1 MLSREDC
8 RQIQGLLCRTRSDLS
23 SPWSSN
29 REILLKLQGQGLKGA
44 DVNSGKDIVTQILE
58 RNRKNT
64 EDAPTL
70 APALGTNEQETSIPV
85 ETPSEENAVS
95 QDAPVMEP
103 DVNPEQPAN
112 EPDAQETNSDTQ
124 DEHESTPVT
133 VSVQAD
139 ASKDAPTLKDA
150 RILEPPKGLND
161 EKKALAYIAD
171 KNESVKSMS
180 EKLKL
185 AGINTKL
192 EFLELK
198 SSYHSNFKKRTIKN
212 GFYRV
217 VTTDT
222 RFAKEG
228 ERAYTL
234 PFLWALRDISIWG
247 LSQLKHYGEDIEIID
262 MSNEKVVD
270 FLALL
275 LTSQPRFK
283 NTYKEMCRQYRRK
296 LYQYGS
302 GWEYTLERMVKGG
315 NDSCKGHFIRDV
327 MDCWMQKFANPQV
340 RAMLIELN
348 GKPGEEE
355 KGNEI
360 NRLLRYSRSEA
371 DDAPT
376 LIQYSRLVE
385 DLAPNLTRYSQV
397 ETIDPPRLRYSRDFG
412 DSKWVGDIVYFYNPD
427 FEDYGVWR
435 TNRHTGRR
443 FFFRLNNKV
452 GGGSGEVD
460 SKKKEVENLAS
471 I

>member
-1 MLSREDC
+1 M
-8 RQIQGLLCRTRSDLS
+8 
-23 SPWSSN
+23 
-29 REILLKLQGQGLKGA
+29 
-44 DVNSGKDIVTQILE
+44 NSGKDIVTQFLE
-58 RNRKNT
+58 RNRKNA

-70 APALGTNEQETSIPV
+70 APALGTNEQDTSIPV
-85 ETPSEENAVS
+85 ETSSEENAAS

-103 DVNPEQPAN
+103 DVNSKQPAN
-112 EPDAQETNSDTQ
+112 EPDAPEINSETQ
-124 DEHESTPVT
+124 DEPESAPVT
-133 VSVQAD
+133 GSVQAD
-139 ASKDAPTLKDA
+139 DSKDAPTLKDA
-150 RILEPPKGLND
+150 RISEPQKGLNE

-185 AGINTKL
+185 AGIDAKL
-192 EFLELK
+192 KPLELK

-212 GFYRV
+212 DFYRV
-217 VTTDT
+217 VATDT

-234 PFLWALRDISIWG
+234 PFLWALRDFAIWG
-247 LSQLKHYGEDIEIID
+247 LSQLKYYGEDIEIID

-283 NTYKEMCRQYRRK
+283 NTYKEMCKQYRRR
-296 LYQYGS
+296 LYQYDS
-302 GWEYTLERMVKGG
+302 GWEYTLERIVKAE
-315 NDSCKGHFIRDV
+315 NDSCSGQFIRDV
-327 MDCWMQKFANPQV
+327 MDCWMQKFADPQV

-360 NRLLRYSRSEA
+360 NRLLHLHYSRSA
-371 DDAPT
+371 TDDAPT

-397 ETIDPPRLRYSRDFG
+397 EKIDPPRLRYFRDFV
-412 DSKWVGDIVYFYNPD
+412 DSKWVGDIEYFYNPD
-427 FEDYGVWR
+427 FKDYGVWR

-460 SKKKEVENLAS
+460 SKKKRWKISQAFDG
-471 I
+471 